1 MRKTNRNIKQRA
13 NAMNLAAVTILFLF
27 LTLINSISAPVFF
40 RDPPGY
46 PAPWPLILEMRPYT
60 RLGQPQSDLSR
71 SNDRSA
77 NSSPTQATDFS
88 SGPSFDQPSI
98 YYYGNGSILFFR
110 LRVNGPPIA
119 LTGSGQ
125 PFSSATWNI
134 LIDTDGD
141 GWKEFVIEI
150 DGTSSGL
157 MPDDIVVIYDNSNS
171 QKFNIGAANIWRQD
185 CARHTNNTSMA
196 TVDGEPQSS
205 AYWDSDPDPY
215 VWDFGRT
222 RVVQIDRTKNPGSQ
236 KSEYFIDIQIP
247 LDVLDATALGG
258 PKLTSKSP
266 ISFAATT
273 SNSNTDPTQKDILYA
288 GDFTMGDAPFPFGD
302 PTTPD
307 SQTIQ
312 NPMILLVTTTPCPS
326 PITLT
331 ANVLDVTKIVNNVV
345 TSTISSVSFE
355 YYLDL
360 NNDNIANDNSTWTF
374 IANATPTS
382 ILGIWSATW
391 NSTNLPQARYLIRA
405 RATDEQNNTTYS
417 TDQPYL
423 YPSNIFAVFTNSCG
437 APVADIAVYKSG
449 PTNVYAGANVT
460 YSLTVSNRGPSTS
473 IGITLADQL
482 PTNFVFVSATGGGVF
497 TNNLIMWQPFSLP
510 SGQTTNF
517 FITAKAMNSG
527 VATNIAY
534 SVAQTYDLYPANNN
548 GSSDFS
554 KVVTTINPAADIKV
568 IKTGNLLVGPGT
580 SMVYT
585 ITITNIGPSTA
596 SNIVVTDILPTN
608 VVYVS
613 SSPTGGLTNNII
625 TFGPIP
631 TLPYT
636 GTTNFTITVV
646 PKATGTMTNIA
657 SATSSTYDTDQSNNN
672 GSADHSRVIT
682 VVAAP
687 GQVSTLSG
695 YVYLD
700 SNRNGSKDSTES
712 GTGLN
717 LFVKII
723 PSTNTA
729 GPALKAVPV
738 DPSTGFYAI
747 SNVSQGIYNLIVDD
761 NSFTND
767 VTPTIPS
774 GWSGTEM
781 PDQTRKNVS
790 VYGVNLN
797 NLNFGLI
804 NAVSISGKVFQ
815 DTGDGGG
822 TANDGILNG
831 AETGIPNVEVKLTD
845 STGGVIYD
853 TTKTDGAGR
862 FILLIP
868 NSVPAGAQLVVKETN
883 PQGYISINGTVGN
896 TGGTYSRAQDT
907 ITFNYTLGM
916 NYTNLYFADVP
927 LSKLEADNQQTVLPG
942 QTAYYMHQFIAG
954 SAGFVNF
961 VISQQPTPSLPG
973 WTQVLFK
980 DDNCNSTVDSS
991 ETVIT
996 SPIYLTAGQTL
1007 CIIVRDF
1014 VPINAPPNANNR
1026 ITVSA
1031 VFTYAGTSPLITTTN
1046 SRTDITVVGTP
1057 SNAGLVLTKE
1067 VDKATAL
1074 PGEILTYKI
1083 SYINNSRAAI
1093 TNVVIYDSTPNYT
1106 TFVSATNSVPPPNI
1120 SNILITH
1127 PAPGGVGQ
1135 IKWIFTGELLP
1146 NSSGNVYYKVKI
1158 AE

>member
-1 MRKTNRNIKQRA
+1 MRNIDRNIKQRA
-13 NAMNLAAVTILFLF
+13 NAMNFAAVTILFLF
-27 LTLINSISAPVFF
+27 LTLIKAISAPVFF
-40 RDPPGY
+40 QDPPGY
-46 PAPWPLILEMRPYT
+46 PALWPLILEMRPYT
-60 RLGQPQSDLSR
+60 RLGQPQSDLSGA
-71 SNDRSA
+71 NDRSA
-77 NSSPTQATDFS
+77 NSSPTQSTDFS
-88 SGPSFDQPSI
+88 SGPSFDQPSF

-110 LRVNGPPIA
+110 LRVNGPPIS

-125 PFSSATWNI
+125 PFDSATWNI
-134 LIDTDGD
+134 LIDIDGD
-141 GWKEFVIEI
+141 GWKEFVIEL

-171 QKFNIGAANIWRQD
+171 QKFNIGAANVWRQD

-236 KSEYFIDIQIP
+236 NSEYFIDIQIP
-247 LDVLDATALGG
+247 IDVLDATALGG
-258 PKLTSKSP
+258 PKLTSKS
-266 ISFAATT
+266 IFSFAATT

-302 PTTPD
+302 PTNPD

-312 NPMILLVTTTPCPS
+312 NPVILSVTTTPCPA
-326 PITLT
+326 PITLS
-331 ANVLDVTKIVNNVV
+331 ANVLDVTAVINNVV
-345 TSTISSVSFE
+345 TTTVATVSFE

-374 IANATPTS
+374 IANATQTPT
-382 ILGIWSATW
+382 LGRWTATW

-405 RATDEQNNTTYS
+405 RATDYQNNITYS

-437 APVADIAVYKSG
+437 SPVADVVVYKSG

-460 YSLTVSNRGPSTS
+460 YSLTVSNSGPSTS
-473 IGITLADQL
+473 IGIILADQL
-482 PTNFVFVSATGGGVF
+482 PTNFVFINATGGGVL
-497 TNNLIMWQPFSLP
+497 TNNLIIWQPFSLP
-510 SGQTTNF
+510 SSQATNF
-517 FITAKAMNSG
+517 FIAAKAIYSG
-527 VATNIAY
+527 VTTNIAY

-554 KVVTTINPAADIKV
+554 RVITTINPAADIKV
-568 IKTGNLLVGPGT
+568 IKTGNMLVGPGT
-580 SMVYT
+580 SMVYS
-585 ITITNIGPSTA
+585 ITITNLGPSTA
-596 SNIVVTDILPTN
+596 SNIIVNDTLPTN
-608 VVYVS
+608 VIYVS
-613 SSPTGGLTNNII
+613 SSPPGGLTNNII
-625 TFGPIP
+625 TWGPIP
-631 TLPYT
+631 SLPYT
-636 GTTNFTITVV
+636 GTTNFTITVI
-646 PKATGTMTNIA
+646 PKNPGAMTNTA

-687 GQVSTLSG
+687 GQASTLSG

-700 SNRNGSKDSTES
+700 SNRNALKDSNES
-712 GTGLN
+712 GTTLN

-729 GPALKAVPV
+729 GPALLAAPV
-738 DPSTGFYAI
+738 NPSTGFYSI
-747 SNVSQGIYNLIVDD
+747 SNVTQGIYNLIVDD
-761 NSFTND
+761 NNFTND
-767 VTPTIPS
+767 VTPTIPA

-781 PDQTRKNVS
+781 PDQIRKNVS

-804 NAVSISGKVFQ
+804 NAVSINGIVFK

-831 AETGIPNVEVKLTD
+831 GETGIPNLEVKLTD

-853 TTKTDGAGR
+853 TIKTDGAGR
-862 FILLIP
+862 FTLLIP
-868 NSVPAGAQLVVKETN
+868 NSVPAGAQLVVRETN

-896 TGGTYSRAQDT
+896 SGGTYSRIQDT
-907 ITFNYTLGM
+907 ITFNYTSGM
-916 NYTNLYFADVP
+916 TYTNLYFADAP

-942 QTAYYMHQFIAG
+942 QTAYYIHQFIAG

-973 WTQVLFK
+973 WTQVIFK
-980 DDNCNSTVDSS
+980 DDNCNNVVDSS

-996 SPIYLTAGQTL
+996 SPIYLAAGQTI

-1014 VPINAPPNANNR
+1014 VPITAPPNANNR

-1031 VFTYAGTSPLITTTN
+1031 LFTYAGTSPLITTTN
-1046 SRTDITVVGTP
+1046 SRTDITVAGTP
-1057 SNAGLVLTKE
+1057 SNAGLVLIKE

-1074 PGEILTYKI
+1074 PGDLL
-1083 SYINNSRAAI
+1083 SYTIKYSNNSQAAI
-1093 TNVVIYDSTPNYT
+1093 TNIVIYDSTPNYT
-1106 TFVSATNSVPPPNI
+1106 VFVSATNSVPPPNI
-1120 SNILITH
+1120 SNIVITH
-1127 PAPGGVGQ
+1127 PVPGAVGQ
-1135 IKWIFTGELLP
+1135 IKWILTGELLP
-1146 NSSGNVYYKVKI
+1146 GSSGNVYYKVKI
-1158 AE
+1158 AQ